1 MFEYVWM
8 RDLHASKLPTSVSL
22 GKKKSQGA
30 HLPTSSVQTEA
41 CKKVSDFC
49 KQSKLCL
56 FVNKMNLPL
65 FVNKQTFIY
74 WVQLETKSLYDLFSL
89 QRLWSMTTLDSV

>member
-8 RDLHASKLPTSVSL
+8 RDLHALKLPTSVSL

-49 KQSKLCL
+49 KQSKLL
-56 FVNKMNLPL
+56 FICKQNEPSIICKQANLHL
-65 FVNKQTFIY
+65 LGVAR
-74 WVQLETKSLYDLFSL
+74 D
-89 QRLWSMTTLDSV
+89 